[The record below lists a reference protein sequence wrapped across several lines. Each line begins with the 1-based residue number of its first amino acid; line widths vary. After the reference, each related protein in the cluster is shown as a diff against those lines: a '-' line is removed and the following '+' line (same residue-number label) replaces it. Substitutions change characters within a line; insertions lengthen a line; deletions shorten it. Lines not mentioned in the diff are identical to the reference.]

1 MTEPNE
7 YTAFIDLLGF
17 SNYVH
22 ENINTAKES
31 KIIFDYFNS
40 MEEKFTEYY
49 ENDILLMGSAK
60 YKANFTMLSDAV
72 VITLK
77 PQILPLTNPNYEGQ
91 SAGGLY
97 LLTQLIF
104 DIAEYSIKQFG
115 LPIRGGISIKKT
127 FWDNKMLVGK
137 GLIEAY
143 KLESESAIYPRILI
157 SDELASQTKVI
168 DIVNNIP
175 NLAKQI
181 NILNIVKKDN
191 NDEKYYINIY
201 AKIVNTTFTI
211 INDFEIAK
219 SYKIKSGEAFI
230 NVIAN
235 IRKKDSSISK
245 LYSDDD
251 LVSIG
256 IQSLSDKL
264 DMFLKSYKK
273 IIENN
278 ISNHILKEKYKWLK
292 NNHNNVLENI
302 NTNSNFD
309 MNFYKIT

>member
-17 SNYVH
+17 SNYVDK
-22 ENINTAKES
+22 NINTAEES

-40 MEEKFTEYY
+40 IEERFIQYY
-49 ENDILLMGSAK
+49 KNDISLMDSAK

-104 DIAEYSIKQFG
+104 DIAEYSIIQFG

-127 FWDNKMLVGK
+127 FWDNKILVGK

-143 KLESESAIYPRILI
+143 KLESKSAIYPRILI
-157 SDELASQTKVI
+157 SEELASQTKVI

-175 NLAKQI
+175 NLAKQK

-201 AKIVNTTFTI
+201 AKIANTTFTV
-211 INDFEIAK
+211 INDFEKAK
-219 SYKIKSGEAFI
+219 NYKIELGEAFN

-278 ISNHILKEKYKWLK
+278 LNNSILEEKYKWLK
-292 NNHNNVLENI
+292 NNHNNILENI

>member
-17 SNYVH
+17 SNYVDK
-22 ENINTAKES
+22 NINTAEES

-40 MEEKFTEYY
+40 IEERFIQYY
-49 ENDILLMGSAK
+49 KNDISLMDSAK

-104 DIAEYSIKQFG
+104 DIAEYSIIQFG

-143 KLESESAIYPRILI
+143 KLESKSAIYPRILI
-157 SDELASQTKVI
+157 SEELASQTKVI

-175 NLAKQI
+175 NLAKQK

-201 AKIVNTTFTI
+201 AKIANTTFTV
-211 INDFEIAK
+211 INDFEKAK
-219 SYKIKSGEAFI
+219 NYKIELGEAFN

-278 ISNHILKEKYKWLK
+278 LNNSILEEKYKWLK
-292 NNHNNVLENI
+292 NNHNNILENI

>member
-143 KLESESAIYPRILI
+143 KLESKCAIYPRILI

-168 DIVNNIP
+168 DIVNDIP
-175 NLAKQI
+175 NLAKQKK
-181 NILNIVKKDN
+181 ILNIVKKDN
-191 NDEKYYINIY
+191 IDEKYYINIY
-201 AKIVNTTFTI
+201 AKIVNTTFTV
-211 INDFEIAK
+211 INDF
-219 SYKIKSGEAFI
+219 KIVKGEAFN

-251 LVSIG
+251 LVFIG
-256 IQSLSDKL
+256 MQSLSDKL

-273 IIENN
+273 IIKNN
-278 ISNHILKEKYKWLK
+278 VSNSILEEKYKWLE

>member
-17 SNYVH
+17 SNYVDK
-22 ENINTAKES
+22 NINIAEES

-40 MEEKFTEYY
+40 IEERFIQYY
-49 ENDILLMGSAK
+49 KNDILLMDSAK

-104 DIAEYSIKQFG
+104 DIAEYSIIQFG

-127 FWDNKMLVGK
+127 FWDNKMIVGK

-143 KLESESAIYPRILI
+143 KLESKCAIYPRILI

-175 NLAKQI
+175 NLA
-181 NILNIVKKDN
+181 ILNIVKKDDI
-191 NDEKYYINIY
+191 DEKYYINIY
-201 AKIVNTTFTI
+201 AKIVNTTLSL
-211 INDFEIAK
+211 INNFEIAK
-219 SYKIKSGEAFI
+219 NCKIKLGEAF
-230 NVIAN
+230 NNTIAN

-251 LVSIG
+251 LVSIS
-256 IQSLSDKL
+256 IRSLSDKL
-264 DMFLKSYKK
+264 DTFLNSYKK
-273 IIENN
+273 IIKNN
-278 ISNHILKEKYKWLK
+278 LSNPMLEEKYKWLE
-292 NNHNNVLENI
+292 NNHNNVLEDI
-302 NTNSNFD
+302 NTNSKFD